1 MTLMREL
8 TPADL
13 LAGAR
18 ELINR
23 PDAAAAGVWPRTAAT
38 LARQALEAAVDARWL
53 ASPQTAAMTRA
64 TMRSQLTCL
73 PTYVDEQVARQVAF
87 AYAALTAACHYH
99 PYELAPTAAELT
111 GWIADV
117 EALVAQLS
125 QAAPPTA

>member
-1 MTLMREL
+1 MGEL
-8 TPADL
+8 TPTDL
-13 LAGAR
+13 LACAR

-23 PDAAAAGVWPRTAAT
+23 PDAAVAGVWPRTAAT
-38 LARQALEAAVDARWL
+38 LARQALETAVDTHWL

-73 PTYVDEQVARQVAF
+73 PDYLDEQVARQITF

-99 PYELAPTAAELT
+99 PYELSPPAAELT

-125 QAAPPTA
+125 QAAPPNA